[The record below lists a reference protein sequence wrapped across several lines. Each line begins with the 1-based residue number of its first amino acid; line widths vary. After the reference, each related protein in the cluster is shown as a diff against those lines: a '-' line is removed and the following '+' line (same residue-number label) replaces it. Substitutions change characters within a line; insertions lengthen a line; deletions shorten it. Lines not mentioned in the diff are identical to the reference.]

1 MRMSSRATSFSPR
14 VQGLGQEE
22 AAQSEDPRS
31 RCSRCPMATTM
42 DVHPLAYPWT
52 FTYFKKVANKSYEE
66 NTFTLGTTET
76 VEDFWRLYVHLRR
89 PVDERPT
96 VCDYHV
102 FREGIRPMWE
112 DDANRDGGKWI
123 VRLKKGL
130 VARFWE
136 DIVRS
141 SLHTRRATTTNA
153 SRKRRS
159 PRPTCGLVRSYWPS
173 SAVSSAWA
181 TRSAAACSRFAT
193 KRTSSPC
200 GTNPPTRA
208 AFACKSATRCA
219 PSCPCPRARP
229 WSVSSGAL
237 KRAPPRARCT
247 LSLGPSTHAHASI
260 TLEPTLSLLRR
271 QKAHRLDARQQLLP
285 QHERQLLSRTR
296 AFLSI
301 EPRVRACSSSSVA
314 REQQAPRRPDLRRLL
329 PSPRRRAPVASWGVK
344 DLAPV
349 RT

>member
-1 MRMSSRATSFSPR
+1 VQLIANVISVRRHLREKVVQWARRSSAKRGPE
-14 VQGLGQEE
+14 V
-22 AAQSEDPRS
+22 
-31 RCSRCPMATTM
+31 SRCPMATTM
-42 DVHPLAYPWT
+42 VVHPLAYPWT

-208 AFACKSATRCA
+208 AFACRSATRCA
-219 PSCPCPRARP
+219 PSCPCPRVRP
-229 WSVSSGAL
+229 WSVSSDAL

-247 LSLGPSTHAHASI
+247 LSPGPSTHAHASI
-260 TLEPTLSLLRR
+260 TLDACSRVNHPRTHIVPLAQTKSTPTRCATTAPTATRTPTSEPHSSFFVDR
-271 QKAHRLDARQQLLP
+271 A
-285 QHERQLLSRTR
+285 TR
-296 AFLSI
+296 AC
-301 EPRVRACSSSSVA
+301 V
-314 REQQAPRRPDLRRLL
+314 QQ
-329 PSPRRRAPVASWGVK
+329 
-344 DLAPV
+344 
-349 RT
+349 